1 MQRKARI
8 QIPRRPWKTFL
19 HRQERAGE
27 QKRASN
33 RGKDRIMQQYT
44 MGQAI
49 NQALREE
56 MKRDM
61 NVFIA
66 GEGVGVS
73 IHDNPMLPTAGLLD
87 AFGPK
92 RVRDT
97 PVSEAA
103 IAGLAVGAAEAG
115 LRPVVEIMFNP
126 FFTLASDM
134 IVNHAAKLRYL
145 SGGKSSFPMVVRI
158 KSGAGFGAGCQHSH
172 NLEAWAA
179 HIPGLKVIMPSSP
192 GDAKGLLKSAIRDDN
207 PVVFFEDMMLY
218 FMPGPVPEGEYLIPI
233 GKADV
238 KREGKDVTVVTW
250 SRMVGV
256 ALNAAAQLGEE
267 GIEAEIVDLRT
278 LTPLDKDAV
287 LASVRKTGR
296 LVVLHEATRTG
307 GFAGEIS
314 AVVMEEAFDSLKAP
328 LRRVTGPD
336 IPVPASPPLERFY
349 LPSEESLITAIREIL

>member
-1 MQRKARI
+1 MQK
-8 QIPRRPWKTFL
+8 L
-19 HRQERAGE
+19 G
-27 QKRASN
+27 
-33 RGKDRIMQQYT
+33 
-44 MGQAI
+44 MGQAV

-56 MKRDM
+56 MRRDS

-73 IHDNPMLPTAGLLD
+73 IHVNPMFPTHGLLEE
-87 AFGPK
+87 FGPK
-92 RVRDT
+92 RVKDT

-145 SGGKSSFPMVVRI
+145 SGGKSSFPLVVRM
-158 KSGAGFGAGCQHSH
+158 KTGAGFGAGCQHSH

-179 HIPGLKVIMPSSP
+179 HCPGLKVVMPATSA
-192 GDAKGLLKSAIRDDN
+192 DAKGLLKSAIRDDN
-207 PVVFFEDMMLY
+207 PVLFIEHMGLY
-218 FMPGPVPEGEYLIPI
+218 FAPMPVPEEEYLTPI

-238 KREGKDVTVVTW
+238 KRPGKDVTVATW
-250 SRMVGV
+250 SSMLGV
-256 ALNAAAQLGEE
+256 AMAAADQLAGE
-267 GIEAEIVDLRT
+267 GIETEIVDLRT
-278 LTPLDKDAV
+278 LVPLDKETL

-307 GFAGEIS
+307 GFGGEVA
-314 AVVMEEAFDSLKAP
+314 AVVMEEAFADLKAP

-336 IPVPASPPLERFY
+336 IPVPASPPQERFY
-349 LPSEESLITAIREIL
+349 IPNAQSLISAIKEIL

>member
-1 MQRKARI
+1 MQK
-8 QIPRRPWKTFL
+8 L
-19 HRQERAGE
+19 G
-27 QKRASN
+27 
-33 RGKDRIMQQYT
+33 
-44 MGQAI
+44 MGQAV

-56 MKRDM
+56 MLRDP

-73 IHDNPMLPTAGLLD
+73 IHVNPMFPTTGLLEE
-87 AFGPK
+87 FGPG
-92 RVRDT
+92 RVKDT

-145 SGGKSSFPMVVRI
+145 SGGKSSFPLVVRI

-179 HIPGLKVIMPSSP
+179 HCPGLKVVMPSTSA
-192 GDAKGLLKSAIRDDN
+192 DAKGLLKSAIRDDN
-207 PVVFFEDMMLY
+207 PVIFIEHMGLY
-218 FMPGPVPEGEYLIPI
+218 FAPMPVPEEEYLTPL
-233 GKADV
+233 GKADI
-238 KREGKDVTVVTW
+238 KRQGRDLTVVTW
-250 SRMVGV
+250 SGMLGP
-256 ALNAAAQLGEE
+256 AMGAAQKLSQA

-278 LTPLDKDAV
+278 LTPLDKKTI
-287 LASVRKTGR
+287 LSSVKKTGR
-296 LVVLHEATRTG
+296 LIVMHEATRTG
-307 GFAGEIS
+307 GFAGEIA
-314 AVVMEEAFDSLKAP
+314 AVVMEDGFKYLKAP

-349 LPSEESLITAIREIL
+349 IPGEEDLIKAAKEIV